1 MCLNNLNDTRNEFK
15 SFLDEKLSST
25 RGSNTFCGISKKES
39 PKWSGWKIISEYQ
52 EMGVSPSAIKD
63 KRLDI
68 LVENY
73 YYVFYIEEMI
83 FS

>member
-25 RGSNTFCGISKKES
+25 RGSNAFCGISKKEF

-52 EMGVSPSAIKD
+52 EMGVSPSDIND